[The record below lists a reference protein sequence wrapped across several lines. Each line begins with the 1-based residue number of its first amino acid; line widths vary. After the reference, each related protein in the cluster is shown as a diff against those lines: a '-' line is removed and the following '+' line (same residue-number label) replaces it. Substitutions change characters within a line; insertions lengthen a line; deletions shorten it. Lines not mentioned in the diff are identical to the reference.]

1 MTAEQELLE
10 IEHALATGGG
20 DEYRE
25 HLADDAIVII
35 PAQALDKG
43 ETVAAMERSPGW
55 DEVEI
60 SEPHV
65 RQIRDDAAVLTYSF
79 RGRRGTDQ
87 AYGAL
92 MSSAYARDNGTWKL
106 VLHQQTPLW
115 ET

>member
-1 MTAEQELLE
+1 MIVDELLE
-10 IEHALATGGG
+10 IEHTLAVGGG

-25 HLADDAIVII
+25 HLADDAVVII
-35 PAQALDKG
+35 PAQALDKQ

-60 SEPHV
+60 SDPEV
-65 RQIRDDAAVLTYSF
+65 REVGDGGAVLTYRF
-79 RGRRGTDQ
+79 RGQRGEDQ

-92 MSSAYARDNGTWKL
+92 MSSAYSKDDGGWKL

-115 ET
+115 ER

>member
-1 MTAEQELLE
+1 MTDEQELLE

-35 PAQALDKG
+35 PAEALDKS

-60 SEPHV
+60 SQTHL
-65 RQIRDDAAVLTYSF
+65 RQVGDGGAVLTYSF
-79 RGRRGTDQ
+79 RGRRGDDQ

-92 MSSAYARDNGTWKL
+92 MSSAYSKDDGTWKL

-115 ET
+115 EM

>member
-1 MTAEQELLE
+1 MTDEQELLE

-25 HLADDAIVII
+25 HLAEDAIVII
-35 PAQALDKG
+35 PAQALDKS

-65 RQIRDDAAVLTYSF
+65 REVGDGGAVLTYSF
-79 RGRRGTDQ
+79 RGRRGENQ

-92 MSSAYARDNGTWKL
+92 MTSAYSKDDGSWKL

-115 ET
+115 ER

>member
-1 MTAEQELLE
+1 MIVDELLE
-10 IEHALATGGG
+10 IEHTLAVGGG

-25 HLADDAIVII
+25 HLADDAVVII
-35 PAQALDKG
+35 PAQALDKP
-43 ETVAAMERSPGW
+43 ETVEAMDRSPGW

-65 RQIRDDAAVLTYSF
+65 REIGDAGAVLTYRF
-79 RGRRGTDQ
+79 RGRRGADH

-92 MSSAYARDNGTWKL
+92 MSSAYSKDDGSWKL

-115 ET
+115 ER

>member
-1 MTAEQELLE
+1 VIAEQELLE

-25 HLADDAIVII
+25 HLADNAIVIV
-35 PAQALDKG
+35 PAQALDKQ
-43 ETVAAMERSPGW
+43 ETVAAMEQSPGW

-65 RQIRDDAAVLTYSF
+65 REIGGDGAVLTYRF

-92 MSSAYARDNGTWKL
+92 MSSAL
-106 VLHQQTPLW
+106 
-115 ET
+115 

>member
-1 MTAEQELLE
+1 VTDEQELLE
-10 IEHALATGGG
+10 IEHALANGGG

-25 HLADDAIVII
+25 HLADNAIVIV
-35 PAQALDKG
+35 PAETLDKHQAV
-43 ETVAAMERSPGW
+43 EAMERSPAW

-65 RQIRDDAAVLTYSF
+65 REIGDEGAVLTYKF
-79 RGRRGTDQ
+79 RGQRGADH

-92 MSSAYARDNGTWKL
+92 MSSAYSKDDGSWKL

-115 ET
+115 ER